1 MTTEET
7 KTVVGNHTRALARG
21 NMEAVL
27 ADYTEE
33 SVIYWEQGPS
43 RGLEEIEKFAQHF
56 LDSIPEGFWKNASTI
71 KASFDGEIGYTL
83 WASTAGVPLGTD
95 TYVVRD
101 GKIMV
106 QTFAMYV
113 AD

>member
-7 KTVVGNHTRALARG
+7 KDIVGKHTKAMARG
-21 NMEAVL
+21 NMTAVL
-27 ADYTEE
+27 EDYTEE
-33 SVIYWEQGPS
+33 SVVYWEQGAA
-43 RGLEEIEKFAQHF
+43 RGLAEIQVFVQHF
-56 LDSIPEGFWKNASTI
+56 FDSIPDDFWRNARTI
-71 KASFDGEIGYTL
+71 RAEFDGEIGYTL

-95 TYVVRD
+95 TYIIRD

-113 AD
+113 A